1 MLITNATLETF
12 FLCFFLVD
20 VDECA
25 VGSDCDDHAS
35 CLNTNGSYVCTC
47 IPPYTGDGKKCAGMG
62 KKNIRVAF
70 PRFSVAQYPASCCGR
85 QLPVIEVNAGTGRH
99 ALISRSLWPEWGCD
113 EMFCFLRMYL
123 SLWRQLSLG
132 FCFKTYTH
140 GQSSCTWSTCAEV
153 LERVHDTVHHFSE
166 QSCAVKKYL
175 NTGIWVGLEL
185 HVEIQSKVTLHE
197 DD

>member
-25 VGSDCDDHAS
+25 VGSDCDEHAS

-113 EMFCFLRMYL
+113 EMSCFVSWERTSPCGDSCHWDSASRPTHMDNPLAHGAHVLKSWEGCMTRFTT
-123 SLWRQLSLG
+123 SQSRAVQWR
-132 FCFKTYTH
+132 
-140 GQSSCTWSTCAEV
+140 
-153 LERVHDTVHHFSE
+153 
-166 QSCAVKKYL
+166 
-175 NTGIWVGLEL
+175 NI
-185 HVEIQSKVTLHE
+185 
-197 DD
+197 